1 MVFPCLLYH
10 VVCSCVLTLYC
21 LTVDLTH
28 AYVLDEIGLFLT
40 LAIHKIKR
48 DEMVYTTV
56 DTVWTHKDDMLMLVA

>member
-1 MVFPCLLYH
+1 MVFFG
-10 VVCSCVLTLYC
+10 VLTLYC

-48 DEMVYTTV
+48 DEMVYWFQTLQVTQCG
-56 DTVWTHKDDMLMLVA
+56 HIEMIC